1 MPVLLRFCA
10 HPQFVDGFEQKH
22 TTASIL
28 ALRECHLNAKN
39 IPSNHLE
46 VITNLNFIFYSFIN
60 FHLLDRNLGCQPA
73 ILDARDFS
81 PQLRRRYFW
90 GNLPGLLTLPEVEM
104 DDQEGGRKISLSQ
117 ALIPNLGRRAAQFH
131 VRTLTTN
138 TNSLLQG
145 RTENCR
151 SKKDRKKL
159 FPVRLGDD
167 PKKNSSVTYFKKW
180 NKCLEFLN
188 NFVIIFREK
197 KRKMMR
203 EMEMCCGYRRSSRF
217 LVSRST
223 ILTLEISPAQTGRNY
238 WVTLGPFPSSLTFS
252 LRLRSIPITKILF
265 YLSNIWGKWLRVLC
279 CSFFF
284 M

>member
-1 MPVLLRFCA
+1 LPVLLRFCA

-22 TTASIL
+22 PAASLL
-28 ALRECHLNAKN
+28 ALRECHLYAEI
-39 IPSNHLE
+39 IPSNHLK
-46 VITNLNFIFYSFIN
+46 VIQNLNCIFDPLLN
-60 FHLLDRNLGCQPA
+60 FDLLDRNLGCQPA

-117 ALIPNLGRRAAQFH
+117 ALIPNLGRRAAQFQ
-131 VRTLTTN
+131 VRTMTTN

-167 PKKNSSVTYFKKW
+167 PKKNSSVTYFKK
-180 NKCLEFLN
+180 
-188 NFVIIFREK
+188 
-197 KRKMMR
+197 
-203 EMEMCCGYRRSSRF
+203 
-217 LVSRST
+217 
-223 ILTLEISPAQTGRNY
+223 
-238 WVTLGPFPSSLTFS
+238 
-252 LRLRSIPITKILF
+252 
-265 YLSNIWGKWLRVLC
+265 
-279 CSFFF
+279 
-284 M
+284 